1 MARVFVTRSLP
12 GAALERLAAAHD
24 TDIWRDRQPPPR
36 PALQEQAREAEGLL
50 SLLTDPVDAEL
61 IAACPKLRT
70 VSNYAVGVDNVD
82 LAAATA
88 RGIPVGNTPGVLTD
102 STADLALAL
111 MLGIA
116 RRLVEGDAFVRAG
129 EWVTWE
135 PGLLLGHDLHGA
147 TVGIIGFG
155 RIGQAVARRLEGFG
169 CEILHTSRSGGVE
182 LAELLE
188 RSDFVTLHCPLTPA
202 TRGLIGGEALRRMKP
217 TAYLVNTAR
226 GPIVDSDA
234 LRSALEQCEI
244 AGAALDVTDPEP
256 LPADQ
261 PLLEAPN
268 LIVIP
273 HLGSATHATRERMAD
288 MAVDNLLAAL
298 AGEPM
303 PNCANPEVYEREG
316 AATPREP

>member
-12 GAALERLAAAHD
+12 GPALERLAEVHD
-24 TDIWRDRQPPPR
+24 TDVWPDRLPPPAPELR
-36 PALQEQAREAEGLL
+36 ERARDVEGLL
-50 SLLTDPVDAEL
+50 PLLTDPIDAEL
-61 IAACPKLRT
+61 IAACPRLRAI
-70 VSNYAVGVDNVD
+70 SNYAVGVDNVD
-82 LAAATA
+82 VEAATA
-88 RGIPVGNTPGVLTD
+88 HSIPVGNTPGVLTD
-102 STADLALAL
+102 STADLSVAL

-116 RRLVEGDAFVRAG
+116 RRIVEGDAYVRAG
-129 EWVTWE
+129 EWATWE

-169 CEILHTSRSGGVE
+169 CEVLHTSRSGGVE
-182 LAELLE
+182 LGELLE
-188 RSDFVTLHCPLTPA
+188 RSDFVSLHCPLTPE
-202 TRGLIGGEALRRMKP
+202 TRGLIGAEALRRMKR

-234 LRSALEQCEI
+234 LCSALEEGEI

-256 LPADQ
+256 LPADH
-261 PLLEAPN
+261 PLVGAPN

-288 MAVDNLLAAL
+288 MAVDNLLAGL
-298 AGEPM
+298 AGERM
-303 PNCANPEVYEREG
+303 PYCVNPEVYEQAR
-316 AATPREP
+316 T